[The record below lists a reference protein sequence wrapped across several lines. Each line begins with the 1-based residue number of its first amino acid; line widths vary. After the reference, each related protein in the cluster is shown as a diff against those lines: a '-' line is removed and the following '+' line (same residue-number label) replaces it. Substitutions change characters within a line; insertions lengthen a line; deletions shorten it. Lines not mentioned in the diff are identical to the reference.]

1 MKDPIR
7 RDLKSCVVYKFCFAS
22 CNACYVGQTIRHL
35 KTRMNEHLFS
45 DKNSHVYKHIH
56 SNAEC
61 KETANNDCFSIIDSD
76 STEYKIKIKEAM
88 HIKWL
93 LPVLNHQV
101 KHVTLSLSV

>member
-1 MKDPIR
+1 MKDPIP
-7 RDLKSCVVYKFCFAS
+7 RDLKSCVVYKFCCAS

-35 KTRMNEHLFS
+35 KQRMHEHLLG

-56 SNAEC
+56 SNAQC
-61 KETANNDCFSIIDSD
+61 KESANNERFSFIDTD

-93 LPVLNHQV
+93 RPSLNHQV